1 MVRTESRA
9 ATPWIFL
16 ATALA
21 IYVGGALLVRGL
33 ERYPHPDRVAAAIAF
48 DLTFTVT
55 FLAWLF
61 PVRSGRW
68 PPISLIP
75 VFLLS
80 IGLATRV
87 LPAENRHWLEALRWI
102 AVPLEIG
109 LLGWIALRAARAV
122 RVAKAASAADLDTWD
137 RIRQAA
143 RSILWN
149 RTVADILAFEASVVV
164 FAFRPR
170 RPPHVPAGATPFF
183 ATRRT
188 PYGPVVVAFSLI
200 ILAETVP
207 LHFLLA
213 RWSAPLAWT
222 LTALGLYTLVY
233 LLADWRAVHT
243 RPTLLDDEFL
253 TVRTGLRWTI
263 RIPRSAIES
272 IGRRPP
278 SPADE
283 RAWGKALRAYVIG
296 GANVWIH
303 LREAVEAE
311 GVYGRRRSTRSIA
324 TSVDEPEKLS
334 VALARQPAL
343 SNGR

>member
-183 ATRRT
+183 AT
-188 PYGPVVVAFSLI
+188 
-200 ILAETVP
+200 